1 VEAFCGVTC
10 PLTALENLLLQKGGR
25 TVDQRSF
32 MGRWMNER
40 LFYEAPEE
48 IFTLL
53 YVCLALLTLA
63 LFRNLFQRRTSA

>member
-1 VEAFCGVTC
+1 
-10 PLTALENLLLQKGGR
+10 
-25 TVDQRSF
+25 
-32 MGRWMNER
+32 MNEL

-48 IFTLL
+48 IFTRL